1 MAAPDIKGLNIVGLI
16 GEGACGS
23 IYLARSAD
31 GNPEGGWLAVREF
44 NTLAVN
50 LPLIEGMMGRL
61 KGSSYPSGLIPLSW
75 KKSQQD
81 KLCMV
86 MPLLADMAE
95 TGTTRNPQIQAGSV
109 IPRTLQRHTETYKN
123 KGVDAIP
130 ADQVWATLE
139 KIGQAIA
146 RMHQHHIPHGNLKPG
161 NIFFDEKG
169 DVQLTDFA
177 MGQMPGVSIPPFS
190 DALLY
195 APPEQLSDP
204 KGYLSGKGYAW
215 DSYAF
220 GFLAF
225 QLLTGK
231 IPLCEST
238 HHRITPAGHERQVS
252 PPQADVIRLS
262 LDHEQLKLA
271 GWPEQADDPLE
282 RKRRQIIARCLE
294 LNPDDRYV
302 DLNEVLHAWHDIET
316 ETEVLEAQS
325 ELRQQS
331 KSNKLTVI
339 VAAAALIGC
348 AVLAITSNH
357 DSSKNAIERAKL
369 HAEIADQV
377 SLKEQAAAQAKTSK
391 IEAQK
396 VQATALAAQKI
407 AETRE
412 KKHREQLI
420 SLGVANDHLLAWMMR
435 DHSKDLPELQKSGN
449 ARDTLVAELQQFLKL
464 TEENDQ
470 FQPVRARIMMQL
482 AELEIHNQNPSAAD
496 QLLDAAV
503 AAWAEAKLEEPGHA
517 YRIARARLA
526 CLMLALDQKKKALA
540 KKLLPKARHAA
551 QSNSSHD
558 TLENQRLKAVMLI
571 IDGRMIE
578 SSDPAKALTYFQQAI
593 TAMKGLRRTLTEN
606 VIVRSDL
613 SRYTLEAA
621 TLADSLNRVEDAD
634 RLRGEAASYLEAL
647 LKKAPHLELPKVQ
660 LAKIHI
666 MAANAAIREG
676 NDSAGEKQL
685 AQAEQLL
692 SKLGTGDTSPEG
704 ASMQMAA
711 AKGLRA
717 VLLRDAGKTT
727 EAQQKLKEAIQLT
740 ETIVAAQKGNTSIAN
755 EPLYR
760 LAVLHWQL
768 AGLIGDR
775 GDSAAELLQGKKAAG
790 LMEDLLQKDAG
801 EHDNAIRRGLGYLYG
816 DLGHTAAQQGDK
828 KEAAAYFNHAAIIWK
843 SLITKYGKEEEYTD
857 GLKWSQSRQRE
868 MSGEGN

>member
-1 MAAPDIKGLNIVGLI
+1 MAAPDIKGLEIIGLI

-23 IYLARSAD
+23 IYLARPAD
-31 GNPEGGWLAVREF
+31 GNPESRWLAVRTF
-44 NTLAVN
+44 NSLAVN

-61 KGSSYPSGLIPLSW
+61 KGSSYPDGLIPISW
-75 KKSQQD
+75 KKSEQD
-81 KLCMV
+81 QLCMV
-86 MPLLADMAE
+86 MPLLADMAD
-95 TGTTRNPQIQAGSV
+95 TSAPAGQSIQRVSV
-109 IPRTLQRHTETYKN
+109 TPRTLQRHIETYKDS
-123 KGVDAIP
+123 GQHAIP
-130 ADQVWATLE
+130 ADKIWPTIE
-139 KIGQAIA
+139 KIAQAIA
-146 RMHQHHIPHGNLKPG
+146 TMHQHHIPHGNLKPG
-161 NIFFDEKG
+161 NIFFGEKEKI
-169 DVQLTDFA
+169 QLTDFA
-177 MGQMPGVSIPPFS
+177 MGQMPGVSIPPFT

-195 APPEQLSDP
+195 APPEQLSDT

-215 DSYAF
+215 DTYAF

-231 IPLCEST
+231 IPLCQST
-238 HHRITPAGHERQVS
+238 HHRITPAAHQRQVS
-252 PPQADVIRLS
+252 PAQADVIRLS

-271 GWPEQADDPLE
+271 GWPEQADTPLE

-294 LNPDDRYV
+294 LNPDDRYP

-316 ETEVLEAQS
+316 ETEVREVQS

-331 KSNKLTVI
+331 KSNILAVI

-348 AVLAITSNH
+348 GVLALILNH
-357 DSSKNAIERAKL
+357 DNSKNAIELTKL
-369 HAEIADQV
+369 NAELAHQI
-377 SLKEQAAAQAKTSK
+377 SLGEQAVTQAQTSK
-391 IEAQK
+391 TEAQK
-396 VQATALAAQKI
+396 VQAMALAAQNT
-407 AETRE
+407 AEARE

-464 TEENDQ
+464 TEDNDQ

-482 AELEIHNQNPSAAD
+482 AELEIHNQNPGEAD

-503 AAWAEAKLEEPGHA
+503 AAWTDAKIGEPGHA

-526 CLMLALDQKKKALA
+526 CLMLALDQKKNAMA
-540 KKLLPKARHAA
+540 KQLLPKARQAA

-558 TLENQRLKAVMLI
+558 SLENQRLKAVMLI

-593 TAMKGLRRTLTEN
+593 TAMKGLHRTLTEN

-634 RLRGEAASYLEAL
+634 RLRGEAASYLEKL

-676 NDSAGEKQL
+676 NDSSGEKQL
-685 AQAEQLL
+685 TQAEQLL
-692 SKLGTGDTSPEG
+692 SKLGTSDTSPEG

-727 EAQQKLKEAIQLT
+727 EAQQTLKEAIQLT
-740 ETIVAAQKGNTSIAN
+740 ETIVAAQKDNTSIAN

-768 AGLIGDR
+768 AGLIGDS
-775 GDSAAELLQGKKAAG
+775 GDTAAELRQGKKAAG

-801 EHDNAIRRGLGYLYG
+801 QHDNAIRRGLGYLYG
-816 DLGHTAAQQGDK
+816 DLGHTAANQGNK
-828 KEAAAYFNHAAIIWK
+828 KEAAGYFKNAATIWQ

-857 GLKWSQSRQRE
+857 GLKWSQTRQRE
-868 MSGEGN
+868 MSGGK